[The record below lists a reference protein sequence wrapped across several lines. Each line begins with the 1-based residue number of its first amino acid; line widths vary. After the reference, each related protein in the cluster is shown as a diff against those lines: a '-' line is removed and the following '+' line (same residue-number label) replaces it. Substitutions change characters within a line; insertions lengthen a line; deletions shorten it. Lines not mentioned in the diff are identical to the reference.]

1 MPYVIY
7 IGAKLQKKNVSRR
20 FSDQLPPNYR
30 TLCPINHK
38 YLAKIQPLMK
48 SIKFLIVIALL
59 VAFNTAVACTNILI
73 IKDTSADG
81 STMISYCADS
91 LIHFNPL

>member
-1 MPYVIY
+1 
-7 IGAKLQKKNVSRR
+7 
-20 FSDQLPPNYR
+20 
-30 TLCPINHK
+30 
-38 YLAKIQPLMK
+38 MK

-59 VAFNTAVACTNILI
+59 AAFNTAVACTNILI